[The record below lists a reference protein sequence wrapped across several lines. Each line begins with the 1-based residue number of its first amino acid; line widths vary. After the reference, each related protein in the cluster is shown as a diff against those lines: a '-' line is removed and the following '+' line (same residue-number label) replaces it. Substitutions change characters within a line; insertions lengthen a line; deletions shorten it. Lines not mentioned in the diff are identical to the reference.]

1 MDDFPSASLNGSLIV
16 VEPLDDTPSV
26 ATSRK
31 KRDKPALQINEKS
44 YVVLTSTIAAG
55 LSAASLLMSGVLIF
69 SFNGVVKGMMAA
81 YAIDAQGNRVKLSQI
96 EDPKKQA
103 QHIQDFAN
111 WVAISLH
118 SYRWYIPSAE
128 GARKADAGVPVIGG
142 GKLPTAVWLG
152 TLALDPN
159 FAAEYRP
166 RLAALL
172 KQKGITTDA
181 KSESVFVPTGKPS
194 MPIKA
199 GSGRWEVYVKGMQVN
214 RSESG
219 AEKNVDRIKILTIAE
234 VPAISQATANKSY
247 ADKGLADAYA
257 EARSWGLQVI
267 SIRDGGT
274 GGK

>member
-1 MDDFPSASLNGSLIV
+1 MDDFPSVTLNGSLA
-16 VEPLDDTPSV
+16 VEESGNSSNV
-26 ATSRK
+26 ADSPK
-31 KRDKPALQINEKS
+31 KKIRPALQINEKS

-55 LSAASLLMSGVLIF
+55 LSAASLLMSGVLIL

-96 EDPKKQA
+96 EDPRKQA

-111 WVAISLH
+111 WVTISLH
-118 SYRWYIPSAE
+118 SYRWYIPSAD
-128 GARKADAGVPVIGG
+128 GVRKADIGVSVSSGA
-142 GKLPTAVWLG
+142 KLPTAVWLG

-159 FAAEYRP
+159 FATEYRP

-172 KQKGITTDA
+172 KQKGITADA

-199 GSGRWEVYVKGMQVN
+199 GSGRWEVYMKGVQVN
-214 RSESG
+214 RSEGGS
-219 AEKNVDRIKILTIAE
+219 EKNVDRIKILTIAE
-234 VPAISQATANKSY
+234 VPAISQATASKSY

-257 EARSWGLQVI
+257 EARAWGLQVI

>member
-1 MDDFPSASLNGSLIV
+1 MDDFPGAALNGSL
-16 VEPLDDTPSV
+16 VEELPDNTPSIV
-26 ATSRK
+26 PKREKKVSLTSK
-31 KRDKPALQINEKS
+31 INEKS

-55 LSAASLLMSGVLIF
+55 LAAASLLMSVVLLF
-69 SFNGVVKGMMAA
+69 SFNGVAKGMMAA

-111 WVAISLH
+111 WVTISLH
-118 SYRWYIPSAE
+118 SYRWYIPSADGVKKPDVGVSVSS
-128 GARKADAGVPVIGG
+128 GA
-142 GKLPTAVWLG
+142 KLPTAVWLG

-159 FAAEYRP
+159 FAVEYRP

-172 KQKGITTDA
+172 KQKGITADA
-181 KSESVFVPTGKPS
+181 RSESVFVPTGKPS

-199 GSGRWEVYVKGMQVN
+199 GSGRYEVYVKGVQVN
-214 RSESG
+214 RSEG
-219 AEKNVDRIKILTIAE
+219 GTEKNVDRIKILTIAE
-234 VPAISQATANKSY
+234 VPAVSQATANKSY